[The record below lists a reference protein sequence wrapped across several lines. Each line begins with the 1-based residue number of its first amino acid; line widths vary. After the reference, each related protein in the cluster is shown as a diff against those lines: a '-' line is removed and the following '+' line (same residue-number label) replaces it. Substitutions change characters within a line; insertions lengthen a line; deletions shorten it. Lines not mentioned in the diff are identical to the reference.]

1 MGDDAPQ
8 VTPTP
13 TLRLSLIPATDPT
26 LTLATT
32 LNLTRS
38 ASPTAGACVR

>member
-1 MGDDAPQ
+1 MRHHTSTG
-8 VTPTP
+8 
-13 TLRLSLIPATDPT
+13 LF